1 MIKNSYLKSKL
12 SNIKSNNSTLQIADN
27 KINDVNITVNNFY
40 LSSNDLN
47 IENKSF
53 FDNLTFSNETSV
65 LNCPINNFQFFEKST
80 KQNVKEEKINKN
92 KLMNKFEDSQFYDL
106 KGKRES
112 LEINYELMKLKK
124 SKGNILNKKRKN
136 NNDSKK
142 GHSKYADDNLGRK
155 IKNLIL
161 NYTLKFL
168 NEKIK
173 IIYDEKIGNGI
184 FKKKLLPINKSIKLN
199 MSIEY
204 NTNLIHKTLRE
215 IFSDNISSKYT
226 DYLKNHNKIII
237 DKLLNDKDEKIAS
250 YFQKLLNITFLQC
263 VRKFSGSNE
272 IKELE
277 GFTKFNDIK
286 NKLFDDSKYIEAME
300 YYLNNYESKI
310 QKKRRK
316 NKTKSEEGNNG
327 KKSPKKIINNQ
338 IMFNIH

>member
-12 SNIKSNNSTLQIADN
+12 SNIKSNNSTLHIADN
-27 KINDVNITVNNFY
+27 KINDINNTLNNFY

-53 FDNLTFSNETSV
+53 FDNFSNETSI
-65 LNCPINNFQFFEKST
+65 LYCPINNFQFFEKQT
-80 KQNVKEEKINKN
+80 KQNVKEDKINKN
-92 KLMNKFEDSQFYDL
+92 KLTNNFEDSQFYDI
-106 KGKRES
+106 KGKKES
-112 LEINYELMKLKK
+112 LLEINSELMKLKK

-136 NNDSKK
+136 NNDSKR

-161 NYTLKFL
+161 NYILKFL

-199 MSIEY
+199 MTIEY
-204 NTNLIHKTLRE
+204 NTNFMHKTLRE

-250 YFQKLLNITFLQC
+250 YFQKLLNITYLQC
-263 VRKFSGSNE
+263 VQEFSGSSE

-286 NKLFDDSKYIEAME
+286 NKLFDDSEYIEAIE
-300 YYLNNYESKI
+300 YYLNNYEDKI

-316 NKTKSEEGNNG
+316 NQTKSEEGNNS
-327 KKSPKKIINNQ
+327 KKSQKKIINNQ